1 MKLCINNS
9 LVNRVT
15 EPDLILFIIML
26 KVFHDLVKTFSNFV
40 ARNVGPCPSV
50 IKTPV
55 RLNQIPLITHF
66 NFTLRPCDFS
76 SSLASSSL
84 IV

>member
-1 MKLCINNS
+1 MKLCVINA
-9 LVNRVT
+9 LVYRVT
-15 EPDLILFIIML
+15 EPDLVLFIIML
-26 KVFHDLVKTFSNFV
+26 KFFHDLLKTFSNFV

-55 RLNQIPLITHF
+55 PLNQIPLITQF
-66 NFTLRPCDFS
+66 NFTLCPCDFS
-76 SSLASSSL
+76 SSLACSSL